1 MAVEGLSGTS
11 SDETF
16 SSKKRSLLERFLTV
30 FAEVHG
36 GEGRTA
42 ILLMLNLF
50 LLLTAYLIIKT
61 VREPLILASGGAE
74 VKSYAAAGQAF
85 LLFLFVPAYG
95 FLASKVNRTKLI
107 TWIILFFISN
117 LIVFYILAQF
127 AVPLGVAFFLWV
139 GIFNLFVI
147 AQFWSFANDIY
158 TQEQGKR
165 LFAIVAFGGSL
176 GAIVGPTVAGWLFK
190 PLGAYQ
196 LMLVA
201 AVLLG
206 VYIVIINLVNAWEKR
221 RSDAPA
227 IKKAEAEEPLGKEG
241 GFKLVIGQRYLLFIA
256 LLLVM
261 LNLVNTT
268 GEFILGK
275 TVTQRAQQAALA
287 AAPEAQGSGGAAE
300 TVQEERTRLTQTFI
314 GEFYANFFFWVN
326 LITALIQLFLVSRIM
341 KYLGV
346 ATALFILPL
355 IALGGYSL
363 MIFMP
368 LLSYIMIAKIF
379 ENSVDYSVQNTCRQ
393 ALFLPTS
400 REAKYKAK
408 AAIDTFFVRM
418 GDVLSTVVVV
428 VGVRLAFD
436 IDAFATVNIFL
447 VMLSMFFVAGIV
459 RRYKALVT
467 EDKGAPA

>member
-1 MAVEGLSGTS
+1 MARNVSG
-11 SDETF
+11 F
-16 SSKKRSLLERFLTV
+16 SGGEAPSFQERNLLERFLKI

-36 GEGRTA
+36 GEGLTA
-42 ILLMLNLF
+42 MLLMLNVF

-74 VKSYAAAGQAF
+74 IKSYAAAGQAF

-107 TWIILFFISN
+107 TWTILFFMSN
-117 LIVFYILAQF
+117 LIAFYILAQYE
-127 AVPLGVAFFLWV
+127 VPLGVVFFLWV
-139 GIFNLFVI
+139 GVFNLFVI

-176 GAIVGPTVAGWLFK
+176 GAIVGPTIAGWLFK
-190 PLGAYQ
+190 PLGAYP

-201 AVLLG
+201 AALLG
-206 VYIVIINLVNAWEKR
+206 VYIVIINIVNAWEKR
-221 RSDAPA
+221 HSIAPA
-227 IKKAEAEEPLGKEG
+227 IKKQEAEKPLGKEG
-241 GFKLVIGQRYLLFIA
+241 GFELVIGQRYLLLIA

-268 GEFILGK
+268 GEFILGR
-275 TVTQRAQQAALA
+275 TVTQRAREAASAEASKAQAA
-287 AAPEAQGSGGAAE
+287 GAAFE
-300 TVQEERTRLTQTFI
+300 IAEGERNKLTQAFI

-326 LITALIQLFLVSRIM
+326 LVTALVQLFLVSRIM

-346 ATALFILPL
+346 ATALFLLPV

-368 LLSYIMIAKIF
+368 LLNYIMIAKIL

-418 GDVLSTVVVV
+418 GDVLSTVVVII
-428 VGVRLAFD
+428 GARLAFD
-436 IDAFATVNIFL
+436 IDAFAAVNIVL
-447 VMLSMFFVAGIV
+447 VSLSLFFVVGIA
-459 RRYKALVT
+459 RHYKALVT
-467 EDKGAPA
+467 EDKTATA